1 MKKQPEVTEK
11 TRNTMIQT
19 FCVMYEQMP
28 VEKIFIKDLMR
39 QAGYNRSTFYQYF
52 MDIYDL
58 RDQVEDE
65 ILELM
70 RARKEESG
78 KNVQA
83 LIDLFEQKENVLKA
97 LFGTYGMVHFLEK
110 LRSEFLLQIESE
122 NREVPERYRPYLEE
136 FHIYTSISLFRL
148 WIKRKKDLP
157 KEELF
162 GLIHMLYNKGYIGI
176 CEKSQS

>member
-1 MKKQPEVTEK
+1 MNKQPEVTEK
-11 TRNTMIQT
+11 TRNTIIQT
-19 FCVMYEQMP
+19 FCEMYEQMS
-28 VEKIFIKDLMR
+28 VEKIFIKDLMQR
-39 QAGYNRSTFYQYF
+39 AGYNRSTFYQYF

-65 ILELM
+65 VLGLM
-70 RARKEESG
+70 QARKEESG

-83 LIDLFEQKENVLKA
+83 LVDLFEQKESILKA

-110 LRSEFLLQIESE
+110 MRAEFLPQIESE
-122 NREVPERYRPYLEE
+122 CSDVPEKYRPYLEE

-148 WIKRKKDLP
+148 WMKRKKDLS

-162 GLIHMLYNKGYIGI
+162 GLIHTLYNKGYMGV
-176 CEKSQS
+176 CEKS